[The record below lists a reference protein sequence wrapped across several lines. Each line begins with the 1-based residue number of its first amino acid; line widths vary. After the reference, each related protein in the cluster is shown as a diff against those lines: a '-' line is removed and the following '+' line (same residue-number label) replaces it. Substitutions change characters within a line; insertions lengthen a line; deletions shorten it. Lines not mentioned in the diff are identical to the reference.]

1 MSILVSFE
9 RGYFNEFAEYVMK
22 HGNSSD
28 CFGEFYYEFVGGGDA
43 GDVYRFRIGEDD
55 FKYVL
60 KVSVWDEY
68 IEGYLTL
75 DDVEMLTMA
84 RDGGDDRIVRMFD
97 YGDHYVVNEYVDGI
111 EVAEAFSC
119 GLVDGK
125 WVRDLVFK
133 LACMVDEYME
143 QGVWLLDLTPNNVMI
158 RDDFS
163 WVVVDVGSYEELSG
177 ENRYSFTFIH
187 QDLLGMYQEAVGI

>member
-1 MSILVSFE
+1 
-9 RGYFNEFAEYVMK
+9 MK
-22 HGNSSD
+22 HGMSSD
-28 CFGEFYYEFVGGGDA
+28 RFGDFYYEFVGGGDA
-43 GDVYRFRIGEDD
+43 GDVYRFRIGEDY

-75 DDVEMLTMA
+75 DDVEILTMA
-84 RDGGDDRIVRMFD
+84 RDGGDDRIVRMLD

-111 EVAEAFSC
+111 EVAEAFTC

-133 LACMVDEYME
+133 LACLVDEYME

-163 WVVVDVGSYEELSG
+163 WIVVDVGSYEELSG

-187 QDLLGMYQEAVGI
+187 QDLLSMYQEAVGI